1 MFLIIEN
8 LSFNTFN
15 VFKTGDE
22 DKNIKYVIW
31 HSGAVKLPPTGS
43 LLTAE
48 RGVNLSSIK
57 ILFHKTL
64 KAQFNL

>member
-1 MFLIIEN
+1 MDIVLFLIIEN

-31 HSGAVKLPPTGS
+31 HSGAVKLPPAGS

-48 RGVNLSSIK
+48 GGR
-57 ILFHKTL
+57 
-64 KAQFNL
+64 

>member
-1 MFLIIEN
+1 MDIVLFSIIEN

-15 VFKTGDE
+15 VFKTVDE

-31 HSGAVKLPPTGS
+31 HRRAVKLPPTGS

-48 RGVNLSSIK
+48 GGR
-57 ILFHKTL
+57 
-64 KAQFNL
+64 